1 MTTIHR
7 SQQSKGW
14 VFIVLLLG
22 SVSAF
27 DSDPEQ
33 GQHSATWPTSS
44 EVAQPARD
52 DVTETTNVI
61 STSTMASSSPSRE
74 TRSAEDD
81 GSATSLGNNTVLI
94 PDTSAYSSVQLYAL
108 LVDVLEKLN
117 ILVPATASCYQLQ
130 KIVHEV
136 LPDGASESG
145 RAVGVSLFFRETP
158 LSASPASS
166 ASTSGTNESSKA
178 DVTGSEEQRPCPHL
192 PASNAVGVKNE
203 CTSSPDLIHSMNAQP
218 LVRSELLNDTH
229 GRRVDGS
236 QEDANDTGVAGTD
249 NQNEASGAFEY
260 ANNGKQESYL
270 LGGLSRTQVV
280 VISTCSAIIALFF
293 LVAAILR
300 VRNYI
305 KRIREEQAMRE
316 RPTFRS
322 CSVRLRSASQSNDHF
337 RRDSQTSKLSHQVG
351 VVDLASCERL
361 IVG

>member
-33 GQHSATWPTSS
+33 GQHAATWPTSS

-61 STSTMASSSPSRE
+61 STSTMASSSPARE

-178 DVTGSEEQRPCPHL
+178 DVTGSEEAATLPPRL
-192 PASNAVGVKNE
+192 PASHAVGVKNE

-270 LGGLSRTQVV
+270 LGGLL
-280 VISTCSAIIALFF
+280 LFLF
-293 LVAAILR
+293 VFKFD
-300 VRNYI
+300 N
-305 KRIREEQAMRE
+305 
-316 RPTFRS
+316 
-322 CSVRLRSASQSNDHF
+322 
-337 RRDSQTSKLSHQVG
+337 
-351 VVDLASCERL
+351 
-361 IVG
+361 